1 MPCLQTALA
10 VAGIVITFE
19 NQTVR
24 MAEKNYIL
32 TRDVAAQKLQR
43 MALELAEYLSDD
55 KEPVVLIGIRNS
67 GTVIAEK
74 TAALLRTHISNP
86 VTVISVMMDKH
97 HPTKVELSEPI
108 DLNGKHVVIADDVTN
123 SGRTLLYALKPL
135 LDFHPKTIQTL
146 VMVER
151 MHKLFPVKPDY
162 VGLSVATTLQ
172 DHIQVEVEGGEVLGA
187 YVS

>member
-1 MPCLQTALA
+1 MP
-10 VAGIVITFE
+10 
-19 NQTVR
+19 
-24 MAEKNYIL
+24 EKKYIL
-32 TRDVAAQKLQR
+32 TREEAAQKLQR
-43 MALELAEYLSDD
+43 MALELAEYLSNDE
-55 KEPVVLIGIRNS
+55 EPVVLIGIRNS

-74 TAALLRTHISNP
+74 TALLLRTHIGNP
-86 VTVISVMMDKH
+86 VSVISVTMDKH
-97 HPTKVELSEPI
+97 HPTTVVLSEPI
-108 DLNGKHVVIADDVTN
+108 DLNGKHVVITDYVTN